1 METRLITTQLRH
13 RSWMEDYARQ
23 QESGLTVR
31 EWCAQSGITQKTFY
45 YRLRV
50 LRKEACAFMKSNAES
65 TCVDAT
71 ATNFV
76 KVDIPKE
83 ESVQSG
89 IKIKLSEAEIDI
101 SPDSNTEHVKL
112 VLEAIAHA

>member
-23 QESGLTVR
+23 QESGLTVK

-50 LRKEACAFMKSNAES
+50 IRKEAYSLMKSEAE
-65 TCVDAT
+65 TPCMDT
-71 ATNFV
+71 AINFV
-76 KVDIPKE
+76 KVDMPKE
-83 ESVQSG
+83 VSAG
-89 IKIKLSEAEIDI
+89 GDCKR
-101 SPDSNTEHVKL
+101 
-112 VLEAIAHA
+112 